1 MNLKTSQNKI
11 KRKNIM
17 NKISV
22 AIPTFYSSKFISQ
35 TIESLKNDSIINEI
49 IICDDSENAI
59 EFKAL
64 KNK

>member
-1 MNLKTSQNKI
+1 
-11 KRKNIM
+11 M

-49 IICDDSENAI
+49 IISMTPRTLLNS
-59 EFKAL
+59 KHL
-64 KNK
+64 KIQ